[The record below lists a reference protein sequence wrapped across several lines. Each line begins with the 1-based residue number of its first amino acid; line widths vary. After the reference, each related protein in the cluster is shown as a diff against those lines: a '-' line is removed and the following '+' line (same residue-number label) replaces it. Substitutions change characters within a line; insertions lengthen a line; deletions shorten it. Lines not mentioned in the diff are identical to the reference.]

1 MKKKWIPIISITMLL
16 PLCLSGCGE
25 QIAEKAKEKAG
36 DFLTEQGEKANQ
48 AIDDGLEAI
57 DEYIK
62 EQGAIGREH
71 YFENQEEAEQYLLAG
86 LKERYGKE
94 FIIVASKSYTE
105 YGPIYGDVYIAE
117 VAPADNP
124 EQVFWG
130 RTLQAGAVTDT
141 YGKIIFGDLLTSG
154 PETVCESKPYILTFS
169 TEVEGGYT
177 ERAWEPEDEVKEFL
191 TESDGGIRV
200 NLMFENGKSDEE
212 YAKLILDFLDSMYSL
227 KPEASLLL
235 SIRDEDKRYLFFE
248 KIDMRED
255 SPHLTTED
263 VIESIEYME
272 ENSPF

>member
-16 PLCLSGCGE
+16 LPCLSGCRE

-36 DFLTEQGEKANQ
+36 DFLAEQGEKANQ

-154 PETVCESKPYILTFS
+154 PEAVCESKPYILTFS
-169 TEVEGGYT
+169 TEIEGGYT
-177 ERAWEPEDEVKEFL
+177 ERAWKPEDEVKEFL

-200 NLMFENGKSDEE
+200 NLTFENGKSDEE

-248 KIDMRED
+248 RIDMRED